1 MRRREFITL
10 VAGAAA
16 WPLGAR
22 ARQSERIQ
30 AGVTFSTLVVGPGV
44 FDMVMAYLQYPAC
57 KRTLARREKATAA
70 TRGFQITEA
79 PLEGARASQAFN
91 EIGTF
96 RPLPCGCT
104 HRRFAGMHL
113 LVPIGNVRLSPCA
126 HCRSL
131 ARSF

>member
-44 FDMVMAYLQYPAC
+44 FDMVMGYLQYPAC

-79 PLEGARASQAFN
+79 PLEGERLEARLTKLELFGSYRAAHSQA
-91 EIGTF
+91 IRGLH
-96 RPLPCGCT
+96 P
-104 HRRFAGMHL
+104 M
-113 LVPIGNVRLSPCA
+113 VPIETSLGNVRPSSCA
-126 HCRSL
+126 HC
-131 ARSF
+131 